1 MSSLLCTGSL
11 GFVGS
16 NFVNYYQDKYP
27 DCKIVVLDKNDYCS
41 SIKNITNDSIE
52 VIIGDIL
59 DLRLITK
66 ILYDYEIDI
75 IIHFAAESHVDNS
88 FNNSLEFTKTNVLG
102 THTLLE
108 AARLYNNTTDKLKKF
123 IHTST
128 DEIYDYVDMSSGART
143 ESSRVGPT
151 NPYASSKAAAEF
163 MVTSYWHSF
172 KLPVITTRI
181 NNIYGINQYP
191 EKVIPKFICQLLD
204 GKPVTIHGTGIT
216 RRNFIHVDDVCTAY
230 ETIIDHGEINEVYN
244 ISAHVDNEFSVKEVA
259 DMLID
264 IIGTNKSKSISYVED
279 RNINDLRYL
288 TSSEKLEKLGWKPQK
303 TNFKEEVT
311 KLVEWYR
318 VHKGRYSLS
327 KEKSVINYV
336 ATCFH
341 FFILFS
347 GIFVLLLK
355 SYYH

>member
-1 MSSLLCTGSL
+1 MNYLISGAL
-11 GFVGS
+11 GFIGS
-16 NFVNYYQDKYP
+16 NFVNYYQNKHP
-27 DCKIVVLDKNDYCS
+27 ESKIVVLDKLDYCS
-41 SIKNITNDSIE
+41 SRQNITNDSVE

-59 DLRLITK
+59 DMRLITK

-102 THTLLE
+102 THTMLE

-143 ESSRVGPT
+143 ENSRVGPT

-172 KLPVITTRI
+172 KLPIIITRC
-181 NNIYGINQYP
+181 NNVYGIQQFP
-191 EKVIPKFICQLLD
+191 EKVIPKFICQLLN
-204 GKPVTIHGTGIT
+204 GKPVTIHGQGLT
-216 RRNFIHVDDVCTAY
+216 RRNFVHVDDVCTAY

-244 ISAHVDNEFSVKEVA
+244 ISADPDNEYSVKEIA

-279 RNINDLRYL
+279 RNINDFRYY
-288 TSSEKLEKLGWKPQK
+288 TSSKKLESLGWKPQK

-311 KLVEWYR
+311 KLVSWYR
-318 VHKGRYSLS
+318 DHRGRYSLS
-327 KEKSVINYV
+327 KEKSIVNYV
-336 ATCFH
+336 AMYLNI
-341 FFILFS
+341 FILFACA
-347 GIFVLLLK
+347 FVVLFR
-355 SYYH
+355 SCYR